1 MTELWQLLLDEL
13 QRLLPELRALHQRL
27 SLSADA
33 AALAIWRRRLEVFA
47 DAARLLGERDIDIGI
62 AALAQAWSNVG
73 DRGKYASAV
82 LRGLDVL
89 ELLTTADR
97 AVASATLAQLRA
109 VTESLGQSA
118 LCESSP
124 NDKAAPANDARLL
137 ALFATEMDDKA
148 AAMDRLLLRLEQHP
162 DQLELIAP
170 LMRAAHSIKG
180 AARAVRNDSAVKLA
194 HALEDRLSAAQK
206 RGTPVDAVLLDAALL
221 GADALRALGRAD
233 SESARAQAEVAL
245 AALIESGAR
254 RTRRIT
260 STPKAGE
267 ESVPKPPSR
276 AGVAGD
282 DGRGATY
289 FDIEDSDPI
298 VRVRASHLGRLI
310 GLAGTG
316 TVESRRLPMFAE
328 RQQRL
333 RGQVTQAGAA
343 LDDLHHALGAP
354 SNRSVLGQQLSQLR
368 LQLTDVRHQMGG
380 WIDDFGEYTRD
391 AYQLSER
398 LYHAASASRLR
409 PLQDITDGYPR
420 MVRDIARQLGK
431 RAHLE
436 IVGGQVAVDRDVLER
451 LDAPL
456 THLLRNAVDHGIES
470 PERREAADK
479 PREGAI
485 TLSASHR
492 AGMLSIEVGDD
503 GTGIDYAAIRRRLTG
518 IRQLSPEE
526 SAALDRDT
534 LAESLFAAG
543 FTTRDE
549 VSEISGRGVGL
560 DVVRAMVKSVGGSV
574 RLDST
579 VGRGTRF
586 ALLVPISRAVTR
598 ALVVR
603 LGAER
608 YAFPLARVDRVL
620 RADTAAIGRSG
631 GLPYLPQGGRNL
643 GLIDLGEHLG
653 MTGVAD
659 AAKHMDVVVTSL
671 DGHSIGFTSEAILGE
686 YDLATRAL
694 DPRLGRV
701 ADLAALAVLPDGAPV
716 VLLDVDDLM
725 RGALERQRMEQ
736 RALRPQAFASTRRR
750 RILVVDDSI
759 SVRELERQMLLARGY
774 EVEVAVDGADAWA
787 KLREWPCDLV
797 VTDVDM
803 PRMDGIELTRSIKQD
818 PRLRDLPVVIVSY
831 RDREEDRTRGVEV
844 RADAY
849 LTKSDFHEETFA
861 RVIHDLIGDEIESA

>member
-1 MTELWQLLLDEL
+1 MWLLLREEL
-13 QRLLPELRALHQRL
+13 TRVLPELRALQARL
-27 SLSADA
+27 AAGSDA
-33 AALAIWRRRLEVFA
+33 AALALWQRRLAVFG
-47 DAARLLGERDIDIGI
+47 DAARVLGIPEFDDSLDALRGAWARVAERDSVGH
-62 AALAQAWSNVG
+62 AQIT
-73 DRGKYASAV
+73 
-82 LRGLDVL
+82 LRGLD
-89 ELLTTADR
+89 EL
-97 AVASATLAQLRA
+97 ATLASADAPTSLAALRLVAQQLQDSATRESTPTRA
-109 VTESLGQSA
+109 A
-118 LCESSP
+118 
-124 NDKAAPANDARLL
+124 KAPHDSRLL
-137 ALFATEMDDKA
+137 ALFATEMDDKT
-148 AAMDRLLLRLEQHP
+148 AAMDRVLLRLEQHP
-162 DQLELIAP
+162 DQLDLIAP

-180 AARAVRNDSAVKLA
+180 AARAVGNDAAVTLA

-206 RGTPVDAVLLDAALL
+206 RAAPLDAGLLDAALQA
-221 GADALRALGRAD
+221 ADALRKLGGAATD
-233 SESARAQAEVAL
+233 ATRAQAQAACAAL
-245 AALIESGAR
+245 AASALSAPGMLAANADVTDSPPPTTALGAENTHQENR
-254 RTRRIT
+254 
-260 STPKAGE
+260 A
-267 ESVPKPPSR
+267 PS
-276 AGVAGD
+276 
-282 DGRGATY
+282 Y
-289 FDIEDSDPI
+289 FEIEDADSI

-316 TVESRRLPMFAE
+316 TVESRRLPTFAE
-328 RQQRL
+328 RQQRM

-343 LDDLHHALGAP
+343 LDDLHQSLGAP

-368 LQLTDVRHQMGG
+368 LQLGDIRHQMGD

-409 PLQDITDGYPR
+409 PLQDIAGGYPR
-420 MVRDIARQLGK
+420 MVRDVARQLDK
-431 RAHLE
+431 RAHLV

-470 PERREAADK
+470 PALREAAGK
-479 PREGAI
+479 AREGVI

-492 AGMLSIEVGDD
+492 AGMLAIEVADD
-503 GTGIDYAAIRRRLTG
+503 GNGVDYAAIRQRLTAS
-518 IRQLSPEE
+518 RQLSVEE
-526 SAALDRDT
+526 STALDRET

-560 DVVRAMVKSVGGSV
+560 DVVREMVKSVGGSV
-574 RLDST
+574 RIEST
-579 VGRGTRF
+579 AGRGTRF

-603 LGAER
+603 IGSER

-620 RADTAAIGRSG
+620 RAESGEIGSSG
-631 GLPYLPQGGRNL
+631 GLPYLSQGGRNL

-653 MTGVAD
+653 LTGVAD
-659 AAKHMDVVVTSL
+659 ATAHVDVVVASL
-671 DGHSIGFTSEAILGE
+671 EGHSIGFTTEAILGE

-694 DPRLGRV
+694 DARLGRV
-701 ADLAALAVLPDGAPV
+701 ADLAGLAVLPDGAPV

-725 RGALERQRMEQ
+725 RGALEQQRTRQS
-736 RALRPQAFASTRRR
+736 ALRPGLAATARRR

-774 EVEVAVDGADAWA
+774 EVEVAIDGADAWA

-818 PRLRDLPVVIVSY
+818 PRLRELPVVIVSY
-831 RDREEDRTRGVEV
+831 RDRDEDRTRGVEV

-861 RVIHDLIGDEIESA
+861 RVIHDLIGDETEAPGA